1 MEKKLLLL
9 SLLRDHEMHGYQLSE
24 MLCRNGGIP
33 IHLTKP
39 NAYKLLKKMEEGG
52 WVTHYEEQEGNRPPR
67 RVYQITEEGEAAYQ
81 QMLRENLANYSVPE
95 FPSAVA
101 FNLLS
106 ILPVGEAVNLLRG
119 RREII
124 VAHLD
129 EVLESPTEM
138 HAIHW
143 SIEYLIRFYQ
153 SEIEWLDE
161 IIARLSET
169 ETEDREK

>member
-39 NAYKLLKKMEEGG
+39 NAYKLLKKMEEDG
-52 WVTHYEEQEGNRPPR
+52 WVTYYEEQEGNRPPR
-67 RVYQITEEGEAAYQ
+67 RVYQITGEGETAYQ

-106 ILPVGEAVNLLRG
+106 VLPANEAVELLG
-119 RREII
+119 QRRKII
-124 VAHLD
+124 ADHLD
-129 EVLESPTEM
+129 EVLESPAEM
-138 HAIHW
+138 RAVHW
-143 SIEYLIRFYQ
+143 SIDYLIRFYQ
-153 SEIEWLDE
+153 TEIEWLDGT
-161 IIARLSET
+161 ITRLIAT
-169 ETEDREK
+169 ETQNK